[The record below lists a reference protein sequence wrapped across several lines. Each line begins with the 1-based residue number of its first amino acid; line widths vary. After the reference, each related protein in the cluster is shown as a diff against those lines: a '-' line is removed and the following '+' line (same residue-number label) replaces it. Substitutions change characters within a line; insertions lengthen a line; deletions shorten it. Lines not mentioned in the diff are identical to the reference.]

1 MSATKTQ
8 YVCSNCQ
15 AVYPKWLGKCPK
27 CEKWSTLEEQEVTKT
42 NSTSSTTS
50 GGKGYRASQVATN
63 REARPVSKI
72 NKDSG
77 KRERMK
83 TGIGEFDRVLGGGL
97 VQGGVILLAGEPG
110 IGKSSASLAAASAI
124 AQQGKKVLY
133 ITGEETEEQVA
144 DRADRIG
151 ASGPEGSG
159 IGDTLYLLSESNLQN
174 ALQQVYDLKPDF
186 FVVDSVQTL
195 LSEDSESRLGSIT
208 QVNEVATNFNHIAK
222 KLGIPAILVGH
233 VTKDGNIAGP
243 KTVEHL
249 VDVVLTFE
257 ASEDSPLRLL
267 RAKKNRYGATD
278 EIGCFEHTSVGLV
291 AVDDPSGYFT
301 STHAVGTTGF
311 ATSITLEG
319 VRALPIELQA
329 LVAKTKLPN
338 PRKITQ
344 GIEHGRALQ
353 MQAVLDRYVGL
364 RLDTQDVY
372 VATTGGLRLKDTST
386 DLAVIAAIVS
396 SAEDIPIPADV
407 VFIGEVSL
415 TGEVRPSR
423 ERNKRLVEA
432 DRLGFKKIFTTPE
445 QSKKTGFPEKQ
456 IHAEIVEIKSVYDL
470 CVLLKKMKNVRVSS

>member
-8 YVCSNCQ
+8 FVCSECQ
-15 AVYPKWLGKCPK
+15 YVTPKWLGKCPK
-27 CEKWSTLEEQEVTKT
+27 CNGWSTFEEQEVVKT
-42 NSTSSTTS
+42 NSTSSSSS

-63 REARPVSKI
+63 KEARPVSKI
-72 NKDSG
+72 NKDIG
-77 KRERMK
+77 AGRRERIK

-124 AQQGKKVLY
+124 AKQGKKVLY

-144 DRADRIG
+144 DRALRIG

-174 ALQQVYDLKPDF
+174 AIQQVYDLSPEF

-208 QVNEVATNFNHIAK
+208 QVNEVATAFNHIAK
-222 KLGIPAILVGH
+222 KMGIPAILVGH

-257 ASEDSPLRLL
+257 ASQDSPLRLL
-267 RAKKNRYGATD
+267 RAQKNRYGATD
-278 EIGCFEHTSVGLV
+278 EIGCFEHTSEGLV

-301 STHAVGTTGF
+301 STHAPGTTGF

-353 MQAVLDRYVGL
+353 MQAVLDRYIGL
-364 RLDTQDVY
+364 QLDSQDVY

-386 DLAVIAAIVS
+386 DLAVIAAVVS
-396 SAEDIPIPADV
+396 SAQDIPIPADT

-415 TGEVRPSR
+415 TGEIRPSR
-423 ERNKRLVEA
+423 EREKRIIEA
-432 DRLGFKKIFTTPE
+432 ARLGFKHIYTTPGNA
-445 QSKKTGFPEKQ
+445 KNAGRIDGIKTKITEVST
-456 IHAEIVEIKSVYDL
+456 ILDL
-470 CVLLKKMKNVRVSS
+470 CIHIKELKTAKY